1 MQGSQERACVCVPS
15 RQGSTPERR
24 EMDLIRINTHNL
36 WMMSG
41 DIFSFCS
48 DICIPTGL
56 IKSQKCMCVVVL
68 F

>member
-1 MQGSQERACVCVPS
+1 MQGSQERACVCAE
-15 RQGSTPERR
+15 QAGSTPERR
-24 EMDLIRINTHNL
+24 ETDLIRINTHNL

-56 IKSQKCMCVVVL
+56 IKSPKCMCVFLL